1 LIYDLRE
8 LHDFQPNFP
17 IFQFSN
23 IEISLPMKYLS
34 ILSTAAILST
44 AIACTQKPTQEP
56 IKEEINLMIKA
67 EQVAEHKGQ
76 EVFHYVLDNGTMQIE
91 LSNYGGL
98 VFKIVTPD
106 KNGTMENITLTLDS
120 VPEFITKANPFFG
133 ATAGRVANRIGKGQ
147 FELDGTSYQLA
158 TNNGNNHLHG
168 GNEGFNKK
176 VWTPETYSNDSTV
189 GVKMTYL
196 SVDGEEGYPG
206 NLESTLWMELTA
218 DNTLRIRFE
227 ATTDKKTILNLTN
240 HTYFNLGGMKRDA
253 QDHEFQFWADAYTPV
268 DDELIPTGEVKDV
281 TGTPFDFRTPKILGD
296 QIAANAGGFDHNMVM
311 KKEKSSDMKHF
322 VKVRHSESGRVMDMY
337 SDNMGVQFY
346 TGNFISNF
354 AGADGKTYDKHWGFC
369 LESQNWPDAIN
380 HDNFPSPVLNPGE
393 KYEHNIEYRFSVEK

>member
-1 LIYDLRE
+1 
-8 LHDFQPNFP
+8 
-17 IFQFSN
+17 
-23 IEISLPMKYLS
+23 MKYLS
-34 ILSTAAILST
+34 ILSTATLLFT
-44 AIACTQKPTQEP
+44 ALACNQKSTQKP

-76 EVFHYVLDNGTMQIE
+76 PVFHYVLDNGNMQVE

-98 VFKIVTPD
+98 VFKINAPD
-106 KNGTMENITLTLDS
+106 KNGNLENITLTLDS
-120 VPEFITKANPFFG
+120 VPEFITKPNPFFG

-147 FELDGTSYQLA
+147 FELDGKSYQLA

-176 VWTPETYSNDSTV
+176 VWTPETYSNDSVV

-206 NLESTLWMELTA
+206 NLTSTLWMELTT
-218 DNTLRIRFE
+218 DNVLRIRFE
-227 ATTDKKTILNLTN
+227 STTDKKTILNLTN
-240 HTYFNLGGMKRDA
+240 HTYFNMGGAKRDV

-281 TGTPFDFRTPKILGD
+281 TGTPFDFRTPKVLGD
-296 QIAANAGGFDHNMVM
+296 QIAANGGGFDHNMVM
-311 KKEKSSDMKHF
+311 KMEKSDDMKHF
-322 VKVRHSESGRVMDMY
+322 VRVRHAESGRVMDMY

-380 HDNFPSPVLNPGE
+380 HDNFPSPILNPGE
-393 KYEHNIEYRFSVEK
+393 KYKHNIEYRFSVEK

>member
-1 LIYDLRE
+1 
-8 LHDFQPNFP
+8 
-17 IFQFSN
+17 
-23 IEISLPMKYLS
+23 MKYQT
-34 ILSTAAILST
+34 ILTAAVLLLT
-44 AIACTQKPTQEP
+44 AIACAQKPTQES
-56 IKEEINLMIKA
+56 IKEEIKLMIKA

-76 EVFHYVLDNGTMQIE
+76 AVFHYVLDNGTMKVE

-98 VFKIVTPD
+98 VFKIIAPD

-133 ATAGRVANRIGKGQ
+133 ATAGRVANRIADGQ
-147 FELDGTSYQLA
+147 FTLEGQTYQLA
-158 TNNGNNHLHG
+158 KTNGDNHLHG
-168 GNEGFNKK
+168 GVEGFNKK
-176 VWTPETYSNDSTV
+176 VWNPETYSNDSVV

-196 SVDGEEGYPG
+196 SADGEEGYPG
-206 NLESTLWMELTA
+206 NLESTLWMELTT
-218 DNTLRIRFE
+218 DNALRIRFE
-227 ATTDKKTILNLTN
+227 ATTDKTTILNLTN
-240 HTYFNLGGMKRDA
+240 HTYFNLGGVKRDV

-268 DDELIPTGEVKDV
+268 DEELIPTGEVKDV

-296 QIAANAGGFDHNMVM
+296 QITANGAGFDHNMVM
-311 KKEKSSDMKHF
+311 KMEESDEMKHF
-322 VKVRHSESGRVMDMY
+322 VRVRHPESGRVMDMY

-380 HDNFPSPVLNPGE
+380 HDNFPSPILNPGE

>member
-1 LIYDLRE
+1 
-8 LHDFQPNFP
+8 
-17 IFQFSN
+17 
-23 IEISLPMKYLS
+23 
-34 ILSTAAILST
+34 
-44 AIACTQKPTQEP
+44 
-56 IKEEINLMIKA
+56 MIKA
-67 EQVAEHKGQ
+67 EQVAEHQGQ
-76 EVFHYVLDNGTMQIE
+76 AVFHYVLDNGSMQVE

-98 VFKIVTPD
+98 VFKINAPD
-106 KNGTMENITLTLDS
+106 KNGDLENITLTLDS
-120 VPEFITKANPFFG
+120 VPEFITKPNPFFG
-133 ATAGRVANRIGKGQ
+133 ATAGRVANRIADGQ
-147 FELDGTSYQLA
+147 FTLEGQTYQLA
-158 TNNGNNHLHG
+158 KTNGDNHLHG
-168 GNEGFNKK
+168 GVEGFNKK
-176 VWTPETYSNDSTV
+176 VWTPETYSNDSVV

-206 NLESTLWMELTA
+206 NLASTLWMELTT
-218 DNTLRIRFE
+218 DNVLRIRFE
-227 ATTDKKTILNLTN
+227 ATTDKTTILNLTN
-240 HTYFNLGGMKRDA
+240 HTYFNLGGVKRDV

-311 KKEKSSDMKHF
+311 KMEESDEMKHF
-322 VKVRHSESGRVMDMY
+322 VRVRHPESGRVMDMY

-354 AGADGKTYDKHWGFC
+354 AGANGKTYDTHWGFC

-380 HDNFPSPVLNPGE
+380 HENFPSPILKPGE